1 MLIDDIYKAIE
12 CEPLGSVISRYPV
25 TEEFLRNF
33 RMENISRTL
42 SFYDGLSGVAQEIFE
57 EFGITA
63 DDCVDQLAEFL
74 FAVAIP
80 RQAASEI
87 NEISI
92 IGGTDKD
99 GKPES
104 AELTIRPGEIIGIV
118 GPTGSGKSRLL
129 GDIECLAQGDTPTK
143 RHIMLNGEYPDEE
156 LRMEQCGKLVA
167 QISQNMNFVM
177 DLTVDEFLRLH
188 AKSRQLADVDGIT
201 EKCFECANSL
211 SGEEFSKTIKVT
223 QLSGGQS
230 RALMIADA
238 ACMSV
243 LPIIL
248 IDEIENAG
256 IDRIKAVQLLT
267 QEGKIIIISTHDP
280 LLALQATKRVVL
292 KNGGIYK
299 VIETS
304 EEELQIQGKIE
315 KLDRL
320 LLFLRET
327 LRQGGRITE
336 ELMR

>member
-1 MLIDDIYKAIE
+1 MLIDDIYEEIE
-12 CEPLGSVISRYPV
+12 SEPLSSVISHYPV
-25 TEEFLRNF
+25 TEEFLRNY
-33 RMENISRTL
+33 RMENLNREL
-42 SFYDGLSGVAQEIFE
+42 CLYDGIKGLAQEVFE
-57 EFGITA
+57 EFGITE
-63 DDCVDQLAEFL
+63 DDCIDQLAECIL
-74 FAVAIP
+74 SFAAE
-80 RQAASEI
+80 RQIACEI
-87 NEISI
+87 KELSI

-99 GKPES
+99 GKPEN
-104 AELTIRPGEIIGIV
+104 AELIIRPGETIGIV

-129 GDIECLAQGDTPTK
+129 CDIECLAQGDTPTK
-143 RHIMLNGEYPDEE
+143 RHIRLNGEFPDED

-177 DLTVDEFLRLH
+177 DLTVDEFLRMH
-188 AKSRQLADVDGIT
+188 AKSRLFVDVDWIT

-211 SGEEFSKTIKVT
+211 SGEVFSKDVKVT

-238 ACMSV
+238 ACMSIS
-243 LPIIL
+243 PIIL

-267 QEGKIIIISTHDP
+267 QEGKIIFISTHDP

-299 VIETS
+299 VIETN
-304 EEELQIQGKIE
+304 EEEQRIQSKLE
-315 KLDRL
+315 ELDRRL
-320 LLFLRET
+320 LSLRGA